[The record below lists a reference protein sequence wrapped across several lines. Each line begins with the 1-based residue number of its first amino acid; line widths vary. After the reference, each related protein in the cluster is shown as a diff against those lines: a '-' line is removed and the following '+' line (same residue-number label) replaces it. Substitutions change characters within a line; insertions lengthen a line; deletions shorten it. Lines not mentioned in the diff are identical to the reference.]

1 MLGWNDTRPLGS
13 ILDQSQARAFAR
25 HFGFKRAQD
34 LLDHFPRGYAAQGVG
49 LGAGQAEEGD
59 TVTLVGEIVH
69 NTTRSNPKVGKVYT
83 IWIDDGTGIHTTASF
98 FRATWQPKVLSN
110 GTRAIF
116 SGKLKFFRGQPQLQH
131 PDFFPLGKLE
141 IAKEGT
147 DGSKYAV
154 MQLLLHLPYVPIYP
168 AKQAVPSWKILGAI
182 HQVLSTL
189 EPVADPLGPFAPA
202 DLPSFDQALRGIHEP
217 PAQGPDLCLKR
228 LTYDE
233 ALSLGLLMALRR
245 ADTQAR
251 KAPAMRSETAGYTK
265 ALRASLDF
273 SLTKGQEA
281 VLADIRAD
289 LSISTPMQRLL
300 QGEVGSGKTV
310 VALLAMLQCVDAGA
324 QCALLAPTEVLATQ
338 HAQNISAMLKG
349 IDVNVTLLT
358 GSMSTRQRQQALLD
372 ILSGDADIVI
382 GTHALIQDTVE
393 FFNLGL
399 CVVDEQHRFGVEQRD
414 TLRGKGREGLT
425 PHLLVMTAT
434 PIPRTIAMTAFG
446 DLSVSTLSELPGGRQ
461 PISSYVIP
469 AGNRVWVDR
478 MWERLK
484 EECRA
489 GHQVYV
495 VCPKIGGDDGVEAL
509 AAELQ
514 AHTMRDFRIAVLHG
528 QQSSEDK
535 AHAMTE
541 FAAGNIDVLVATT
554 VIEVGVDVANATAM
568 LIYGA
573 ESFGVSQLHQLRG
586 RVGRGG
592 NASICFFY
600 THAEPGSHTLERV
613 GRVAATQDGFELAE
627 VDLEFRQEGN
637 ILGAQQSGRSHLRLL
652 SLSKD
657 RELIARANSDAAII
671 VEEDPELARA
681 LVRDIDDQR
690 QAYIDKS

>member
-13 ILDQSQARAFAR
+13 ILDQSQARAFSR

-34 LLDHFPRGYAAQGVG
+34 LLEHFPRGYAAQGVG

-59 TVTLVGEIVH
+59 TVTLVGEVVH

-98 FRATWQPKVLSN
+98 FRATWQPKVLHN

-141 IAKEGT
+141 VAKEGH

-168 AKQAVPSWKILGAI
+168 AKQALPSWKILGAI
-182 HQVLSTL
+182 DQVLKSL
-189 EPVADPLGPFAPA
+189 EPIPDPLGKFAPP
-202 DLPSFDQALRGIHEP
+202 DLPDFDQALRGIHEP
-217 PAQGPDLCLKR
+217 PSQGPDLCRKR
-228 LTYDE
+228 LNYDE

-251 KAPAMRSETAGYTK
+251 KAPAMRSEASGYAK
-265 ALRASLDF
+265 ALRAALDF

-310 VALLAMLQCVDAGA
+310 VALLAMLQCVDSGA

-338 HAQNISAMLKG
+338 HAQSIEAMLKG

-358 GSMSTRQRQQALLD
+358 GSMNTRQRQAALLD

-446 DLSVSTLSELPGGRQ
+446 DLSVSTLRELPGGRQ

-469 AGNRVWVDR
+469 AGNQVWVAR

-495 VCPKIGGDDGVEAL
+495 VCPKIGGEDGVEAL

-514 AHTMRDFRIAVLHG
+514 SHTMRDFRIAVLHG
-528 QQSSEDK
+528 QLSSEDK
-535 AHAMTE
+535 AHAMAE
-541 FAAGNIDVLVATT
+541 FSAGKIDVLVATT

-600 THAEPGSHTLERV
+600 THAEPGSRTLERV
-613 GRVAATQDGFELAE
+613 GRVASTQDGFELAE

-671 VEEDPELARA
+671 VEEDPKLARA
-681 LVRDIDDQR
+681 LVQDIDDQR